1 VLLALNSFSGAQA
14 ADLGRSFRRRGI
26 GCARCEIEGPSA
38 GVGEF
43 LVLAESCLE
52 GANSQCKARV
62 VGIRGGQGDEMPEG
76 DLHASEGEFPGRG
89 GRRFP

>member
-52 GANSQCKARV
+52 GANSQCEVRV
-62 VGIRGGQGDEMPEG
+62 IRIRGGHGDEMPKG